1 MVQVF
6 PFAVIR
12 RPDDIGEGRWYTNGD
27 LPKVFGLRGL
37 ERPRDPSDGV
47 YGAPVKGHVF
57 EIRSLGEVERRRC
70 CGSDCIWGSDKAH
83 ANR

>member
-12 RPDDIGEGRWYTNGD
+12 CLNDIAEGGWYTNGD
-27 LPKVFGLRGL
+27 LPKAFGLGGL
-37 ERPRDPSDGV
+37 QCVCDPSDGV
-47 YGAPVKGHVF
+47 RGAPVKGHVF
-57 EIRSLGEVERRRC
+57 ESRSLGEVERRRC
-70 CGSDCIWGSDKAH
+70 CRSACICGSGKAH